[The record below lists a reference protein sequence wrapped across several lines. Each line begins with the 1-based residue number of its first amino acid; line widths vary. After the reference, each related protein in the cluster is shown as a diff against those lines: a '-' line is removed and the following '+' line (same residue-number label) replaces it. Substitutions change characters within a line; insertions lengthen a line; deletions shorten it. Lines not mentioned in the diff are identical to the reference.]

1 MLQSTLKNR
10 TIFCR
15 DNLEVLRGINTES
28 IDLIYLDPPFNKNK
42 VFTAPIGTSAE
53 GASFSDI
60 FKEKD
65 VKEEWLDIIKESN
78 QTLHDFL
85 EGIEKIGYRYN
96 KYYLCYMAIRLIE
109 CHRILKDTGSLY
121 LHCDPTMSHY
131 LKLLLDCIF
140 GEKNFKNEIAWCYSS
155 TSQAKKWYP
164 KKHDVILFY
173 SKSKNY
179 YFEPDK
185 VRIPYKKSLVRHGST
200 WKSKNKE
207 ELEKLTNKGKIPED
221 FWADIFPVNSMAKE
235 RQGYPT
241 QKPIALLQRIIE
253 ASTNKGDVVLDP
265 FCGCATTCI
274 ASEILKR
281 QWIGIDISKMA
292 YKLVQDRLLEE
303 RKQKSKKELGKL
315 QPELADPKEII
326 FRPKKGEEETDILQ
340 RTDLAINKRNKTETK
355 ITLYGEQKGK
365 CKGCKTLFEYRNLV
379 IDHIQP
385 KSKGGGDNIEN
396 LQLLCGAC
404 NSQKGTGTM
413 EELRAKLKN

>member
-109 CHRILKDTGSLY
+109 MQRILKNTGSLY

-131 LKLLLDCIF
+131 LKLLLDIIF
-140 GEKNFKNEIAWCYSS
+140 GEKNFRNEVVWCYSRM
-155 TSQAKKWYP
+155 A
-164 KKHDVILFY
+164 
-173 SKSKNY
+173 SKNQKQLSRAHDIIFWY
-179 YFEPDK
+179 
-185 VRIPYKKSLVRHGST
+185 
-200 WKSKNKE
+200 SKNKE
-207 ELEKLTNKGKIPED
+207 WTFNVDDIRLPYAESSKNREGYTKRTVGSGLLKNQVCVLNPIGKFPED
-221 FWADIFPVNSMAKE
+221 WINIPFVRGKE
-235 RQGYPT
+235 YQGYPT
-241 QKPIALLQRIIE
+241 QKPLALLDRIIKT
-253 ASTNKGDVVLDP
+253 STNKGDIVLDP

-292 YKLVQDRLLEE
+292 YKLVKDRLLKEG
-303 RKQKSKKELGKL
+303 KQKSKKESGKL
-315 QPELADPKEII
+315 QPELADPKKVI
-326 FRPKKGEEETDILQ
+326 FRPKKGEEKTDILQ

-355 ITLYGEQKGK
+355 ITLYGKK
-365 CKGCKTLFEYRNLV
+365 IFV
-379 IDHIQP
+379 
-385 KSKGGGDNIEN
+385 
-396 LQLLCGAC
+396 
-404 NSQKGTGTM
+404 
-413 EELRAKLKN
+413 

>member
-109 CHRILKDTGSLY
+109 MQRILKNTGSLY

-131 LKLLLDCIF
+131 LKLLLDIIF
-140 GEKNFKNEIAWCYSS
+140 GEKNFRNEVVWCYSRM
-155 TSQAKKWYP
+155 A
-164 KKHDVILFY
+164 
-173 SKSKNY
+173 SKNQKQLSRAHDIIFWY
-179 YFEPDK
+179 
-185 VRIPYKKSLVRHGST
+185 
-200 WKSKNKE
+200 SKNKE
-207 ELEKLTNKGKIPED
+207 WTFNVDDIRLPYAESSKNREGYTKRTVGSGLLKNQVCVLNPIGKFPED
-221 FWADIFPVNSMAKE
+221 WINIPFVRGKE
-235 RQGYPT
+235 YQGYPT
-241 QKPIALLQRIIE
+241 QKPLALLDRIIKT
-253 ASTNKGDVVLDP
+253 STNKGDIVLDP

-292 YKLVQDRLLEE
+292 YKLVKDRLLKEG
-303 RKQKSKKELGKL
+303 KQKSKKESGKL
-315 QPELADPKEII
+315 QPELADPKKVI
-326 FRPKKGEEETDILQ
+326 FRPKKGEEKTDILQ

-365 CKGCKTLFEYRNLV
+365 CKGCNLPDSFLLFCFPSFNNL
-379 IDHIQP
+379 
-385 KSKGGGDNIEN
+385 SFTN
-396 LQLLCGAC
+396 L
-404 NSQKGTGTM
+404 
-413 EELRAKLKN
+413 